1 MKRLKLTRRGLAL
14 LALAPSLAAVAQQ
27 PAPRIDQLVQ
37 DLGEDR
43 IDIRR
48 YTVEVVVFRYA
59 ENVSVGN
66 EVFVP
71 DPPPVIEETVS
82 GEAPFSGEGLS
93 DDAAADDGQAL
104 GSGGGQALTH
114 TDSAADDRL
123 GDGLGD
129 GQALTVGG
137 QALANVGSVATDAG
151 DATSVEN
158 EAEQHAEDAEPPLQ
172 SGKPVVEYLLLT
184 EDELTMGDVIAK
196 FELLDAYDTL
206 MHFGWTQTVFPEME
220 PKLIEID
227 SLAEPPPGLDGSFTL
242 YLSRYLHLN
251 VDLALEKPPAFD
263 DPVAIEDP
271 VRSFSDA
278 RMGYDLFSTATTG
291 KVRYRIQEDRIFKS
305 GDLRYFDH
313 PKFGVVVKVS
323 RVEET
328 EPDESADDLL
338 LPAQPVIE

>member
-1 MKRLKLTRRGLAL
+1 MKRLQLTQHGLVL

-27 PAPRIDQLVQ
+27 AAPRIDQLVQ
-37 DLGEDR
+37 GLGDEP

-71 DPPPVIEETVS
+71 DPPPIVEENVS
-82 GEAPFSGEGLS
+82 GPSPLTG
-93 DDAAADDGQAL
+93 DADAGQAL
-104 GSGGGQALTH
+104 AGGGQALTV
-114 TDSAADDRL
+114 DAVD
-123 GDGLGD
+123 
-129 GQALTVGG
+129 G
-137 QALANVGSVATDAG
+137 QALANVGSAATDAG
-151 DATSVEN
+151 DATSVED
-158 EAEQHAEDAEPPLQ
+158 EAEQHAEATEPPLQ

-184 EDELTMGDVIAK
+184 EDELTLGDVIAK

-227 SLAEPPPGLDGSFTL
+227 SLAEPAPGLDGSFTL

-271 VRSFSDA
+271 VRSFGDA
-278 RMGYDLFSTATTG
+278 RMGYDLFSTTTAG

-328 EPDESADDLL
+328 EPDESVDDLL

>member
-1 MKRLKLTRRGLAL
+1 MKRLQLTRHGLVL

-27 PAPRIDQLVQ
+27 AAPRIDQLVQ
-37 DLGEDR
+37 GLGDEP

-71 DPPPVIEETVS
+71 DPPPIVEENVS
-82 GEAPFSGEGLS
+82 GPSPLTG
-93 DDAAADDGQAL
+93 DADAGQAL
-104 GSGGGQALTH
+104 AGGGQALTV
-114 TDSAADDRL
+114 DAVD
-123 GDGLGD
+123 
-129 GQALTVGG
+129 G
-137 QALANVGSVATDAG
+137 QALANVGSAATDAG
-151 DATSVEN
+151 DATSVED
-158 EAEQHAEDAEPPLQ
+158 EAEQHAEATEPPLQ

-184 EDELTMGDVIAK
+184 EDELTLGDVIAK

-227 SLAEPPPGLDGSFTL
+227 SLAEPAPGLDGSFTL

-271 VRSFSDA
+271 VRSFGDA
-278 RMGYDLFSTATTG
+278 RMGYDLFNTATAG

-328 EPDESADDLL
+328 EPDESVDDLL

>member
-1 MKRLKLTRRGLAL
+1 MKRLQLTRHGLVL

-27 PAPRIDQLVQ
+27 AAPRIDQLVQ
-37 DLGEDR
+37 DLGDEP

-71 DPPPVIEETVS
+71 DPPPIVEENVS
-82 GEAPFSGEGLS
+82 GPSPLTG
-93 DDAAADDGQAL
+93 DADA
-104 GSGGGQALTH
+104 GQALTDA
-114 TDSAADDRL
+114 TVGADY
-123 GDGLGD
+123 
-129 GQALTVGG
+129 GQALTDIDSAAGDRQALTVDG
-137 QALANVGSVATDAG
+137 QALANVGSAATDAG
-151 DATSVEN
+151 DPTSVED
-158 EAEQHAEDAEPPLQ
+158 EAEQHAEAAEPPLQ

-184 EDELTMGDVIAK
+184 EDELTLGDVIAK

-227 SLAEPPPGLDGSFTL
+227 SLAEPAPGLDGSFTL

-251 VDLALEKPPAFD
+251 VDLALEKPPTFD

-271 VRSFSDA
+271 VRSFGDA
-278 RMGYDLFSTATTG
+278 RMGYDLFSTATAG

-328 EPDESADDLL
+328 EPDESVDDLL

>member
-1 MKRLKLTRRGLAL
+1 MKRLKLVQRGLVVM
-14 LALAPSLAAVAQQ
+14 ALAPMLAAVAQQ
-27 PAPRIDQLVQ
+27 APPRIDQLVQ
-37 DLGEDR
+37 DLGEEP

-48 YTVEVVVFRYA
+48 YTVEVVVFRYT

-71 DPPPVIEETVS
+71 DPPPVLEQTAS
-82 GEAPFSGEGLS
+82 GEAPFTGEGPTG
-93 DDAAADDGQAL
+93 DA
-104 GSGGGQALTH
+104 T
-114 TDSAADDRL
+114 
-123 GDGLGD
+123 GD
-129 GQALTVGG
+129 GQALTVDGAGGG
-137 QALANVGSVATDAG
+137 QAPASAGSAATDAS
-151 DATSVEN
+151 DATSVED
-158 EAEQHAEDAEPPLQ
+158 EAKQPAEAGEPSLQ

-184 EDELTMGDVIAK
+184 EDELTLGDVIAK

-227 SLAEPPPGLDGSFTL
+227 SLAEPVPGLEGSFTL

-271 VRSFSDA
+271 VQSFGDA
-278 RMGYDLFSTATTG
+278 RMGYDLFSTATAG

-313 PKFGVVVKVS
+313 PKFGVVAKVS

-328 EPDESADDLL
+328 EPDEPADDLL
-338 LPAQPVIE
+338 LPVQPVME

>member
-1 MKRLKLTRRGLAL
+1 MKRLQLTRRGLVL
-14 LALAPSLAAVAQQ
+14 LALTPSLAAVAQQ
-27 PAPRIDQLVQ
+27 AAPRIDQLVQ
-37 DLGEDR
+37 DLGDEP

-48 YTVEVVVFRYA
+48 YTVEVVVFRYT

-71 DPPPVIEETVS
+71 DPPPVVEENVS
-82 GEAPFSGEGLS
+82 GPSPLTG
-93 DDAAADDGQAL
+93 DADYGQAL
-104 GSGGGQALTH
+104 A
-114 TDSAADDRL
+114 
-123 GDGLGD
+123 GD
-129 GQALTVGG
+129 GQALTDIDSAAGDRQALTVDG
-137 QALANVGSVATDAG
+137 QALANVGSAATDAG
-151 DATSVEN
+151 DPTSVED
-158 EAEQHAEDAEPPLQ
+158 EAEQHAEATEPALQ

-184 EDELTMGDVIAK
+184 EDELTLGDVIAK

-227 SLAEPPPGLDGSFTL
+227 SLAEPAPGLDGSFTL

-271 VRSFSDA
+271 VRSFGDA
-278 RMGYDLFSTATTG
+278 RMGYDLFSTATAG

-328 EPDESADDLL
+328 EADESVDDLL
-338 LPAQPVIE
+338 LPVQPVVE

>member
-1 MKRLKLTRRGLAL
+1 MKRLQLTRHGLVL
-14 LALAPSLAAVAQQ
+14 LALAPTLAALAQQ
-27 PAPRIDQLVQ
+27 AAPRIDQLVQ
-37 DLGEDR
+37 DLGEEP

-71 DPPPVIEETVS
+71 DPPPVVEQT
-82 GEAPFSGEGLS
+82 ARGEGPFT
-93 DDAAADDGQAL
+93 DEGQSTG
-104 GSGGGQALTH
+104 GSGGQALTD
-114 TDSAADDRL
+114 TDSAAGDRM
-123 GDGLGD
+123 GD
-129 GQALTVGG
+129 GQALTVDG
-137 QALANVGSVATDAG
+137 QALANAGSATTDAG
-151 DATSVEN
+151 DATSVED
-158 EAEQHAEDAEPPLQ
+158 EAEQPAEDAEPPLQ

-227 SLAEPPPGLDGSFTL
+227 SLAEPAPGLDGSFTL

-271 VRSFSDA
+271 VRSFGDA
-278 RMGYDLFSTATTG
+278 RMGYDLFSTATAS

-328 EPDESADDLL
+328 KPDESVDDLL